1 MGSRAELSLA
11 SKGLRPERN
20 AGWLASAGS
29 WCPAGLAMENGEARG
44 LGREHLQVVLA
55 LGSLVAP
62 ASAVCGDWR
71 REGVVR
77 AELGPGRADKEA
89 RVRSQRAHFPTS
101 LNRKDKAF

>member
-71 REGVVR
+71 REGVSGR
-77 AELGPGRADKEA
+77 SRGLAERIKKPESEA
-89 RVRSQRAHFPTS
+89 REPISRLP
-101 LNRKDKAF
+101 